1 MWIFSMKEMYRLS
14 EETLFHAVTY
24 FDMYLLKQQVT
35 ASELALLATTCLL
48 ISSKNNEI
56 YQIKISK
63 LLDQRRRAFGR

>member
-1 MWIFSMKEMYRLS
+1 
-14 EETLFHAVTY
+14 
-24 FDMYLLKQQVT
+24 MYLLKQQVA